1 MMAVVKA
8 AEPSPVDT
16 GKSSVDECAADI
28 EDGFTREQF
37 ERAFQI
43 ASPGIVD
50 RANKAKAKGTIGK
63 GSTRKL
69 MEAALNA
76 EPRFGTRFA
85 CYVNRL
91 TRVAVGSSSGSL
103 SAAKACRWN

>member
-1 MMAVVKA
+1 MAVVKA

-28 EDGFTREQF
+28 EDGFTREQL
-37 ERAFQI
+37 ERAFQM

-76 EPRFGTRFA
+76 EPGSDDFA

-91 TRVAVGSSSGSL
+91 TPVAVGSSSGSL